1 MLRFD
6 PRHEDIGPVPSGRTF
21 ANALKAARQL
31 GHTDAT
37 TMLRWYARWLP
48 RPGKRA
54 VDMLDDAL
62 GRAIVV
68 LGEAPSGTVGSQS
81 GV

>member
-1 MLRFD
+1 
-6 PRHEDIGPVPSGRTF
+6 
-21 ANALKAARQL
+21 
-31 GHTDAT
+31 
-37 TMLRWYARWLP
+37 MLRWYARWLP